1 MVEFLND
8 ATIVEKYL
16 TKKHS
21 FQFWLSNLRL
31 TAEIKNCVPCM

>member
-1 MVEFLND
+1 MVGLSDQKDYKGMVEFLND

-21 FQFWLSNLRL
+21 FQF
-31 TAEIKNCVPCM
+31 